1 MAASFS
7 LPKGSVTDRTCMLNV
22 LFKSFIGDI
31 HMFME
36 CLFFVVRLVFSCIAR
51 CIKDFIE
58 I

>member
-31 HMFME
+31 HMSWNA
-36 CLFFVVRLVFSCIAR
+36 FSLLS
-51 CIKDFIE
+51 DWSFPV
-58 I
+58 